1 MQRKGRFGDWCSRS
15 SEEVVWC
22 GQSDE
27 QKRMKM
33 KKQEEGANEQSK
45 EDEEQTEENM
55 KALEMYLRSILH
67 DCVS

>member
-1 MQRKGRFGDWCSRS
+1 MQ
-15 SEEVVWC
+15 C

-55 KALEMYLRSILH
+55 KVLDLYFIVLYMI
-67 DCVS
+67 V